1 MDISF
6 FDLVIY
12 FAFERLLEYED
23 KRFLTFEQLHE
34 YRLSLLNQ
42 LEKKYVFLSSSHS
55 KETINL
61 LNRYFLV
68 NEEMSLEE
76 EKSRF
81 KKFLE
86 VHNKYFTKS
95 KDGISLNDTVGY
107 GKFTLYRC
115 EVQEKIDN
123 SVGAIISGCSDS
135 FESCKIL
142 GIKTII
148 QDAKKLID
156 LEDNLEKAYINHF
169 DETFPVEL
177 NVLNYFVKYKLLV
190 LAISKYQ
197 TINGYHMTMLKYRDL
212 FGTDYENDLVSTE
225 LIENDNFF
233 VENMFINEELN
244 NVHQS
249 AIFSKGTLIYK
260 KILDYIDD
268 IWDFRFF
275 DTVDVEEEDNNDL
288 SGYYPDEVDD
298 GRFTMNDARILNKE
312 KEDLQRAKYKFYVN
326 YIDKINKVL
335 EKESNED
342 LINTKYRLLY
352 SLNSYDQDLYKED
365 HFNEV
370 IKSTN
375 NISIN
380 NKRSDF
386 YDFYVISRI
395 FLIDLITGNMDD
407 ENNFKKMLFISTYYD
422 LTHDKRILLLFR
434 KHGKKTLKDKY
445 YNAIINHQYDLID
458 VSVNNKELN
467 KNDDE

>member
-1 MDISF
+1 
-6 FDLVIY
+6 
-12 FAFERLLEYED
+12 
-23 KRFLTFEQLHE
+23 
-34 YRLSLLNQ
+34 
-42 LEKKYVFLSSSHS
+42 
-55 KETINL
+55 
-61 LNRYFLV
+61 
-68 NEEMSLEE
+68 
-76 EKSRF
+76 
-81 KKFLE
+81 
-86 VHNKYFTKS
+86 
-95 KDGISLNDTVGY
+95 
-107 GKFTLYRC
+107 
-115 EVQEKIDN
+115 
-123 SVGAIISGCSDS
+123 
-135 FESCKIL
+135 
-142 GIKTII
+142 
-148 QDAKKLID
+148 
-156 LEDNLEKAYINHF
+156 
-169 DETFPVEL
+169 
-177 NVLNYFVKYKLLV
+177 
-190 LAISKYQ
+190 
-197 TINGYHMTMLKYRDL
+197 
-212 FGTDYENDLVSTE
+212 
-225 LIENDNFF
+225 
-233 VENMFINEELN
+233 MFINEELN